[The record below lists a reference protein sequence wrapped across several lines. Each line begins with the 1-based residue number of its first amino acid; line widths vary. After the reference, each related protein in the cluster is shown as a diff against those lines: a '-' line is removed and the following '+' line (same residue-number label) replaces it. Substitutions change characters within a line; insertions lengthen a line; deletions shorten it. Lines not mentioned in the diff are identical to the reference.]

1 MNKFIMMKAKK
12 WSKWVWVKAKNNPM
26 YSIPLV
32 LIVAYFIWKQFMAN
46 YTGANVITASDVTK
60 YQPDA
65 FGFGIAS
72 TDTEAVNFFAQ
83 TTNDILRQ
91 LRVEWWQTYKTNVF
105 TDITVLNTAE
115 MVDTKVNLDQF
126 ERAGVYLFLGRFL
139 CPALTKFRHET
150 EKDRFERMGEFYM
163 SEYNKE
169 WRTILEDGV
178 EYDETGDGTIQVSE
192 REPLHGFRRL
202 TR

>member
-1 MNKFIMMKAKK
+1 
-12 WSKWVWVKAKNNPM
+12 
-26 YSIPLV
+26 
-32 LIVAYFIWKQFMAN
+32 MAN
-46 YTGANVITASDVTK
+46 FTGANVITASDVTG

-91 LRVEWWQTYKTNVF
+91 LRTEWWPVYKQNVY

-115 MVDTKVNLDQF
+115 MVNTKVNLDQF
-126 ERAGVYLFLGRFL
+126 KRAGVYLFLSRFFL
-139 CPALTKFRHET
+139 PSLTKFRPET
-150 EKDRFERMGEFYM
+150 EKDRFERMAEYYM

-169 WRTILEDGV
+169 WRTVLEDGV

>member
-1 MNKFIMMKAKK
+1 M
-12 WSKWVWVKAKNNPM
+12 S
-26 YSIPLV
+26 
-32 LIVAYFIWKQFMAN
+32 N

-72 TDTEAVNFFAQ
+72 TDTEATNFFAQ

-91 LRVEWWQTYKTNVF
+91 LRVEWWQTYKTNIF

-126 ERAGVYLFLGRFL
+126 ERAGVYLFLGRFF
-139 CPALTKFRHET
+139 CPALTKFRPET
-150 EKDRFERMGEFYM
+150 EKDRFERMAEHYM

-169 WRTILEDGV
+169 WDSILEDGV
-178 EYDETGDGTIQVSE
+178 EYDSTGDGTIVKNE
-192 REPLHGFRRL
+192 REPLHGTRRL
-202 TR
+202 IR

>member
-1 MNKFIMMKAKK
+1 
-12 WSKWVWVKAKNNPM
+12 
-26 YSIPLV
+26 
-32 LIVAYFIWKQFMAN
+32 MAN
-46 YTGANVITASDVTK
+46 YTGSDVIVAADVTK

-65 FGFGIAS
+65 FGFGIAAG
-72 TDTEAVNFFAQ
+72 DTEAVNFFAQ

-91 LRVEWWQTYKTNVF
+91 LRIEWWPVYKQNVF

-115 MVDTKVNLDQF
+115 MVNTKVNLDQF

-139 CPALTKFRHET
+139 LPALTKFRPET
-150 EKDRFERMGEFYM
+150 EKDRFERMAEYYM
-163 SEYNKE
+163 SQYNIE
-169 WRTILEDGV
+169 WRMILEDGV
-178 EYDETGDGTIQVSE
+178 EYDTDGSGTIVTNE

>member
-1 MNKFIMMKAKK
+1 
-12 WSKWVWVKAKNNPM
+12 
-26 YSIPLV
+26 
-32 LIVAYFIWKQFMAN
+32 MAN
-46 YTGANVITASDVTK
+46 YTGANVIVAGDVTK

-72 TDTEAVNFFAQ
+72 TDTEATNFFAQ

-91 LRVEWWQTYKTNVF
+91 LRIEWWPVYKTNVY
-105 TDITVLNTAE
+105 TDITVLNTNE

-139 CPALTKFRHET
+139 CPALSKFRPET
-150 EKDRFERMGEFYM
+150 EKDRFERMAEHYM

-169 WRTILEDGV
+169 FDSILEDGV
-178 EYDETGDGTIQVSE
+178 EYDTTGDGTIVKNE
-192 REPLHGFRRL
+192 REPLHGTRRL
-202 TR
+202 IR

>member
-1 MNKFIMMKAKK
+1 
-12 WSKWVWVKAKNNPM
+12 
-26 YSIPLV
+26 
-32 LIVAYFIWKQFMAN
+32 MAN
-46 YTGANVITASDVTK
+46 YTGANVITADDVTK

-91 LRVEWWQTYKTNVF
+91 LRVEWWQTYKANIF
-105 TDITVLNTAE
+105 TDITILNTAE

-139 CPALTKFRHET
+139 CPALTKFRPET
-150 EKDRFERMGEFYM
+150 EKDRFERMAEYYM
-163 SEYNKE
+163 SQYNIE
-169 WRTILEDGV
+169 WRMILEDGV
-178 EYDETGDGTIQVSE
+178 EYDTDADGTIVTNE

>member
-1 MNKFIMMKAKK
+1 
-12 WSKWVWVKAKNNPM
+12 
-26 YSIPLV
+26 
-32 LIVAYFIWKQFMAN
+32 MAN

-91 LRVEWWQTYKTNVF
+91 LRVEWWQTYKANIF
-105 TDITVLNTAE
+105 TDITILNTAE

-139 CPALTKFRHET
+139 CPALTKFRPEAD
-150 EKDRFERMGEFYM
+150 KDRFERMAEYYM
-163 SEYNKE
+163 GEYNKE
-169 WRTILEDGV
+169 FRSILEDGV
-178 EYDETGDGTIQVSE
+178 EYDSTADGTIVSNE

>member
-1 MNKFIMMKAKK
+1 
-12 WSKWVWVKAKNNPM
+12 
-26 YSIPLV
+26 
-32 LIVAYFIWKQFMAN
+32 MAN
-46 YTGANVITASDVTK
+46 YTGANVITADDVTK

-91 LRVEWWQTYKTNVF
+91 LRVEWWPTYKTNVF

-139 CPALTKFRHET
+139 RPPLTKFSPET
-150 EKDRFERMGEFYM
+150 EKDRFERMAEYYM

-169 WRTILEDGV
+169 WRTVLEDGV

>member
-1 MNKFIMMKAKK
+1 
-12 WSKWVWVKAKNNPM
+12 
-26 YSIPLV
+26 
-32 LIVAYFIWKQFMAN
+32 MAN

-83 TTNDILRQ
+83 TTNDILRE
-91 LRVEWWQTYKTNVF
+91 LRIRWWPVYKTNVY

-115 MVDTKVNLDQF
+115 MVDTKINLDQF
-126 ERAGVYLFLGRFL
+126 KRAGAFLFLYKFFL
-139 CPALTKFRHET
+139 PTITKFRPEA
-150 EKDRFERMGEFYM
+150 EKDRFERMAEYYM

-169 WRTILEDGV
+169 FRSILEDGV
-178 EYDETGDGTIQVSE
+178 NYDSDEDSTISTSE
-192 REPLHGFRRL
+192 REPLHGLRRL

>member
-1 MNKFIMMKAKK
+1 
-12 WSKWVWVKAKNNPM
+12 
-26 YSIPLV
+26 
-32 LIVAYFIWKQFMAN
+32 MAN

-91 LRVEWWQTYKTNVF
+91 LRVEWWQTYKANIF
-105 TDITVLNTAE
+105 TDITILNTAE

-139 CPALTKFRHET
+139 LPALTKFRPET
-150 EKDRFERMGEFYM
+150 EKDRFERMAEYYM
-163 SEYNKE
+163 SEYNRE
-169 WRTILEDGV
+169 FRSILEDGV
-178 EYDETGDGTIQVSE
+178 EYDSTADGSIVSNE
-192 REPLHGFRRL
+192 REPLHGTQRL
-202 TR
+202 IR